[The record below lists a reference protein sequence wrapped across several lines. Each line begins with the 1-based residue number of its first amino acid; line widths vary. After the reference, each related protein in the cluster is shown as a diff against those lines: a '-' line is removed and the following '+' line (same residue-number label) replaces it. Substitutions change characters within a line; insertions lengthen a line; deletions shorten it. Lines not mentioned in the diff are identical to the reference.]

1 MKKFRVVLIAM
12 LMVAML
18 ASTAFAASISSV
30 RYENGYVIYTVSG
43 LQGPFAQ
50 VLIDGTAYDA
60 VTPDD
65 LSGKI
70 SVTLTPGSHTIS
82 TSEGGS
88 KTFTVPG
95 AVEPTEA
102 PVEPTE
108 TPVEPTEA
116 PVEPTDA
123 PVEPTDAP
131 VEPTD
136 APVEPT
142 DAPVEPTDAPV
153 EPTDAPVQPT
163 EAPTQAPADD
173 DDEVPK
179 TGDSATASYLMGG
192 AMVLAAAYLLLRRRV
207 HSK

>member
-142 DAPVEPTDAPV
+142 DAPV
-153 EPTDAPVQPT
+153 QPT

>member
-142 DAPVEPTDAPV
+142 DAPV
-153 EPTDAPVQPT
+153 QPT

-179 TGDSATASYLMGG
+179 TGDSATASFLMGG

>member
-102 PVEPTE
+102 PVEPT
-108 TPVEPTEA
+108 
-116 PVEPTDA
+116 
-123 PVEPTDAP
+123 
-131 VEPTD
+131 D

-179 TGDSATASYLMGG
+179 TGDSATASFLMGG